1 MTILYQIEVIYFK
14 LKHVGHQ
21 PPISAFTPIRWST
34 NRFVYIVYWLNGS
47 KLSCFS
53 ICSSTT
59 TRRMK
64 MTGVVSNVG
73 QCVSI
78 NVFLFKIACG
88 NLCARVCKINV
99 CMVNTQSRVAFFVI
113 KVLKIN
119 QNATNSHE
127 LLLQTFNF
135 L

>member
-1 MTILYQIEVIYFK
+1 MLFILNLNMLGTNPQSVLSLPFGGQ
-14 LKHVGHQ
+14 L
-21 PPISAFTPIRWST
+21 ISIHCLL
-34 NRFVYIVYWLNGS
+34 NNGS

-59 TRRMK
+59 TRGMK
-64 MTGVVSNVG
+64 MTRVVSNVG

-78 NVFLFKIACG
+78 NFFLFKIACG
-88 NLCARVCKINV
+88 NVCARVCKINV

-119 QNATNSHE
+119 QNATNSHKF
-127 LLLQTFNF
+127 LLQTFNS